1 MKAAPSGAGRALRV
15 GLLAV
20 GSGVVALGAMRVGA
34 APASWLSAWN
44 DPTSFDGAV
53 LGARSARVV
62 LGYVGGAGL
71 AVVGASYQCLFRNP
85 LGDPYALGVSGG
97 AALGATLAVLFGA
110 GMAAVP
116 AAAFV
121 GALAAMGAVLLTAR
135 ATGRVGAEGMLLAGL
150 VSNAISS
157 AGLAFL
163 RSTVHTGR
171 SQETLSI
178 LLGAIAEEPWPRV
191 TLVAAAVLVGTLLL
205 MALSKAMNL
214 LAHGEDTAA
223 SLGVEVG
230 RAELGIF
237 LVGSGIVAAVVSVC
251 GLVPFVGLMVPH
263 YVRGWVGS
271 DHRALLPGSFFAGG
285 ALLVAADAATRAMF
299 GVFGSEPP
307 VGALTALVGGPFF
320 LVMLRQL
327 GAPRR

>member
-1 MKAAPSGAGRALRV
+1 VVATLGALRV
-15 GLLAV
+15 GAA
-20 GSGVVALGAMRVGA
+20 SAAWSSALR
-34 APASWLSAWN
+34 
-44 DPTSFDGAV
+44 DPESFDGAV
-53 LGARSARVV
+53 LSARGARVA
-62 LGYVGGAGL
+62 LGFVGGGGL

-97 AALGATLAVLFGA
+97 AALGATVAVLWGA

-121 GALAAMGAVLLTAR
+121 GALAAMGAVLLSAR

-157 AGLAFL
+157 AALAFL

-178 LLGAIAEEPWPRV
+178 LLGAIAEEPWSRV
-191 TLVAAAVLVGTLLL
+191 ALVAAAVLVGTLALW
-205 MALSKAMNL
+205 ALSKPMNL

-223 SLGVEVG
+223 SLGVNVG
-230 RAELGIF
+230 RIELGVF
-237 LVGSGIVAAVVSVC
+237 LVGSAVVAAVVSVC

-263 YVRGWVGS
+263 YVRGWVGR
-271 DHRALLPGSFFAGG
+271 DHRALLPGCFLAGG
-285 ALLVAADAATRAMF
+285 ALLVVADAATRAMF
-299 GVFGSEPP
+299 GLFGSEPP

-327 GAPRR
+327 GGPKAVS

>member
-1 MKAAPSGAGRALRV
+1 MTAALSPSQRAVRV
-15 GLLAV
+15 ALLAA
-20 GSGVVALGAMRVGA
+20 GSALTALVAMRVGA
-34 APASWLSAWN
+34 AEAAWSTAWR
-44 DPTSFDGAV
+44 DGDSFDAAV
-53 LGARSARVV
+53 LGARGARVT
-62 LGYVGGAGL
+62 LGFVGGAGL
-71 AVVGASYQCLFRNP
+71 AVVGASYQALFRNP

-97 AALGATLAVLFGA
+97 AALGATAAVLLGA

-157 AGLAFL
+157 AALAFL

-178 LLGAIAEEPWPRV
+178 LLGALSEEPWPRV
-191 TLVAAAVLVGTLLL
+191 ALVAAAVLVGSALLG
-205 MALSKAMNL
+205 ALSKPLNL
-214 LAHGEDTAA
+214 LAHGEDAAA
-223 SLGVEVG
+223 SLGVDVG
-230 RAELGIF
+230 RAELAVF
-237 LVGSGIVAAVVSVC
+237 LAGSAVVAAVVSVC

-263 YVRGWVGS
+263 YVRGWVGR
-271 DHRALLPGSFFAGG
+271 DHRALLPGCFFAGG
-285 ALLVAADAATRAMF
+285 ALLMAADAVTRALS
-299 GVFGSEPP
+299 GPLGSEAP

-327 GAPRR
+327 GPARR